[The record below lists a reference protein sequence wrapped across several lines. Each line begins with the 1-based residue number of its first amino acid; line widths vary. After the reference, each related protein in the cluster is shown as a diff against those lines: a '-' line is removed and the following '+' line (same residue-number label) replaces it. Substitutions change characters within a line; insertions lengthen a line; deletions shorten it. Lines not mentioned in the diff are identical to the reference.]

1 MIHIQKVFSI
11 NNKSFYSTKKYALS
25 YLSNAIAQRFK
36 MDAVQQRTSLV
47 SHILQTML
55 PKCHFPTT
63 CEMTFKGRTT
73 IVNTRSETA
82 RLTMK

>member
-1 MIHIQKVFSI
+1 MIYLKSMFSI
-11 NNKSFYSTKKYALS
+11 NCTLFYDKKFS

-55 PKCHFPTT
+55 PKYHFPTT
-63 CEMTFKGRTT
+63 CEMTFKGRTV
-73 IVNTRSETA
+73 IVTVRSETA